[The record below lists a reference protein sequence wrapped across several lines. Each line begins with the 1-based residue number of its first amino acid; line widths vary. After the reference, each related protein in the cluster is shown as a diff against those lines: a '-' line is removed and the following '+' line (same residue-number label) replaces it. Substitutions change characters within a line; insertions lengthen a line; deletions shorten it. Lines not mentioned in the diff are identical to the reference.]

1 MANQIIGIGSTAN
14 DGTGDS
20 LRVSFDKTN
29 DNFSE
34 LYTLLGDGTT
44 LGSIVSSLSS
54 GNNIS
59 VNSTIGDITVS
70 VSDNISVGGSITA
83 VDYYGSGSNLTG
95 VGSTL
100 DVSTN
105 SLVVSGIT
113 TLGIVTGATSVQA
126 TDFYGKVHGN
136 GGAISAIN
144 ADNITAGTLPTNR
157 FPNPLPELD
166 GSALVDGKWTIGADG
181 TNNYTFT
188 GIGFTETTAC
198 LLYTSDAA
206 DE

>member
-54 GNNIS
+54 GNNIDLLS
-59 VNSTIGDITVS
+59 NTGQVTVS
-70 VSDNISVGGSITA
+70 VSNDISLNNVSVGGSVTA
-83 VDYYGSGSNLTG
+83 VDYYGSGVNLTG

-100 DVSTN
+100 DISTN

-136 GGAISAIN
+136 GGDISAIN
-144 ADNITAGTLPTNR
+144 ADNIASGTLPTNR
-157 FPNPLPELD
+157 VPNPLPEID
-166 GSALVDGKWTIGADG
+166 ASALVDGKCTIGAD
-181 TNNYTFT
+181 
-188 GIGFTETTAC
+188 
-198 LLYTSDAA
+198 
-206 DE
+206 